1 MSALFILSNKDE
13 EEVRGIDMVSDP
25 SLRLA
30 APLMLNPPAG
40 ISSRSIVLSTGVTD
54 CLISLRLL
62 DGVGG
67 VEEPF
72 VVANRLS
79 NEGGPSALPKL
90 FLAFFVDRD
99 ESSATLSRLLDA
111 VLGPANVACWAP
123 RIAIPDSGCMSV
135 RSARGRVGAFNR
147 RADGG
152 SVIGRAGRECI
163 PVSTSGLLA
172 GVPLVFL
179 GLVVV
184 AAGGLLLSLD
194 GASSCSNRKQRD
206 VERKTGMKKLPTAN
220 PDESLNAVNSILV
233 LSHGLPLSVTLYI
246 IKR

>member
-1 MSALFILSNKDE
+1 
-13 EEVRGIDMVSDP
+13 MVLDP
-25 SLRLA
+25 SLRFA
-30 APLMLNPPAG
+30 APLILNPPAG
-40 ISSRSIVLSTGVTD
+40 ISSISIVLSTGVTD

-72 VVANRLS
+72 VAANRLS
-79 NEGGPSALPKL
+79 NEGGPSALAAL

-111 VLGPANVACWAP
+111 VLGPANVAFWAP
-123 RIAIPDSGCMSV
+123 RIAIPDSGCTELLSV

-147 RADGG
+147 RAGGG

-172 GVPLVFL
+172 GAPLVFL
-179 GLVVV
+179 GL
-184 AAGGLLLSLD
+184 AAAVGGSLLSL
-194 GASSCSNRKQRD
+194 GGTSSCPSKKQRD
-206 VERKTGMKKLPTAN
+206 VERKNKNKRLSTAN
-220 PDESLNAVNSILV
+220 PDKSLNAVNSITV
-233 LSHGLPLSVTLYI
+233 LSPGLPFPVASYI